1 MNLIRLQQVHLAF
14 GDVAILDDVNLQIDA
29 GDRVCLIG
37 RNGAGKSSL
46 IKLLVG
52 EQLPDSGNIWRSP
65 SCRIGYL
72 QQDLPDRE
80 DLCVNELVAM
90 GMGEV
95 YDLRKRHEEIAMG
108 ELDDKAMNLRSN
120 AY

>member
-1 MNLIRLQQVHLAF
+1 MNLLRLQQVHLAF

-52 EQLPDSGNIWRSP
+52 EQLPDSGIR
-65 SCRIGYL
+65 
-72 QQDLPDRE
+72 
-80 DLCVNELVAM
+80 
-90 GMGEV
+90 
-95 YDLRKRHEEIAMG
+95 
-108 ELDDKAMNLRSN
+108 
-120 AY
+120 

>member
-1 MNLIRLQQVHLAF
+1 MNLLRLQQVHLAF

-52 EQLPDSGNIWRSP
+52 EQLPDSGNIWRP
-65 SCRIGYL
+65 SL
-72 QQDLPDRE
+72 QNWLLTARPS
-80 DLCVNELVAM
+80 
-90 GMGEV
+90 
-95 YDLRKRHEEIAMG
+95 
-108 ELDDKAMNLRSN
+108 RS
-120 AY
+120 